1 MGFRDLESF
10 NLALLTKQAWRITT
24 SPNLILSRILKAKY
38 FPRTSFLLAELGERP
53 SLTWRSILAA
63 RPYLEL
69 GMRRRI
75 GNVLN
80 TQVWGDAWLLSEGTG
95 KVITR
100 RPLDSPFPHVVGDL
114 VDWSTCAWNL
124 DILNQYFWS
133 CDVSRI
139 LQVPLGRPNSGDFAY
154 WFFSKNGRFTVRSCY
169 YLILERTRAT
179 ENSSSGT
186 SNLLENKEWKWI

>member
-80 TQVWGDAWLLSEGTG
+80 TQIWGDAWLLSEGTG

-124 DILNQYFWS
+124 DILNQ
-133 CDVSRI
+133 
-139 LQVPLGRPNSGDFAY
+139 
-154 WFFSKNGRFTVRSCY
+154 
-169 YLILERTRAT
+169 
-179 ENSSSGT
+179 
-186 SNLLENKEWKWI
+186 